1 MDAEI
6 IGKKLKVLRVKNNYD
21 IEGIKKVLNKRN
33 IKYSKS
39 TIYKWEEG
47 EVLPSVEV
55 IDILCDIYGCNLSY
69 LLENDIVENRNLT
82 PCEIFLLEQFRY
94 NECFRKIAEM
104 IYKLYLKEL

>member
-6 IGKKLKVLRVKNNYD
+6 IGRKLKVLRVKNNYD
-21 IEGIKKVLNKRN
+21 IDGIRKVLHKRN
-33 IKYSKS
+33 INYSTS

-94 NECFRKIAEM
+94 NQSFRKVAEM